1 MLYGLIG
8 QKVNSVQGP
17 GQNQATIH
25 QQLGLDPYPPEFHG

>member
-17 GQNQATIH
+17 SQNQATIH
-25 QQLGLDPYPPEFHG
+25 QQVGLDPYPPKFLG